1 MAVSNVQ
8 RLTRGDRKYAAKKKA
23 ASVPE
28 VKFDQDSRKDF
39 LTGFHKRKL
48 ARQAEAK
55 RKAEEMNRAER
66 IAERQRIRDE
76 RKAAINMGMERL
88 KEAESIIE
96 NSAGSNGSAR
106 SKTRFAKDNSDSE
119 EEQGEQPDEFNGF
132 EDGEEASGILKRQSK
147 YGDSEVT
154 VEEINLDPYVDVGRS
169 EQVLDEATEKAQNYA
184 KYVEQ
189 IEARQQQEEEAAR
202 KQQKKKK
209 FRYLPKSERRMLNRK
224 SKSR

>member
-76 RKAAINMGMERL
+76 RKAAINVGMDRL
-88 KEAESIIE
+88 KDAEKIIA
-96 NSAGSNGSAR
+96 NSTAAKDAAR
-106 SKTRFAKDNSDSE
+106 SKARFTDDSSDSE
-119 EEQGEQPDEFNGF
+119 SGQDEQSDEFNGF
-132 EDGEEASGILKRQSK
+132 EDSDGSGILKRQSN
-147 YGDSEVT
+147 YGDSKVT

-189 IEARQQQEEEAAR
+189 IESRQQRQEEAVR